1 MEKGDFAKVTAS
13 RLTEISRYH
22 RIQPTQ
28 KYIPRNHQFHPSRH
42 HSPPTTT
49 FLHTPKLFHTRYSVL
64 RMFHT
69 SKSCEPKHIL
79 SHSKFL
85 PYNRPHCVL
94 KEDDL
99 VSYLWPLILTI
110 IANAAYQL
118 SARGIS
124 SRVDP
129 LFSLCITYGVA
140 LLGALIMYLL
150 SKHQSLQTNLHM
162 LNWASVTM
170 GLAITF
176 VELGYLL
183 TYRAGAPVGS
193 TAITVNAAI
202 TLLLIPIGLIF
213 FHEGFSLRNGL
224 GFILAVV
231 SLYLLNS

>member
-1 MEKGDFAKVTAS
+1 
-13 RLTEISRYH
+13 
-22 RIQPTQ
+22 
-28 KYIPRNHQFHPSRH
+28 
-42 HSPPTTT
+42 
-49 FLHTPKLFHTRYSVL
+49 
-64 RMFHT
+64 
-69 SKSCEPKHIL
+69 
-79 SHSKFL
+79 
-85 PYNRPHCVL
+85 
-94 KEDDL
+94 

-150 SKHQSLQTNLHM
+150 SKHHSLQTNLHM

-224 GFILAVV
+224 GFILAVI